1 MNTVFDML
9 VGIFKELQY
18 QRTIDKTTNIQGYK
32 MMHNKVNINRLQQ
45 DMQEARDNI
54 EKLKD
59 KIRENGSH
67 D

>member
-32 MMHNKVNINRLQQ
+32 MMHHKVIKILSNNKLRYYKIKIILTTKVNNRTT
-45 DMQEARDNI
+45 
-54 EKLKD
+54 KLK
-59 KIRENGSH
+59 
-67 D
+67 